1 MRSFVRSATL
11 ALIAFA
17 MLIALAA
24 AAGAEWIGP

>member
-1 MRSFVRSATL
+1 MRSLVASTTL

-17 MLIALAA
+17 VLLALSA